1 MEINEKDLKDLM
13 TAQEARDAF
22 KNAGLSPATFH
33 RRVAEGMIESFLPT
47 GRQRGAYYP
56 RNQVLAAIG
65 QKSAK
70 KATKP
75 GTSRLKHTISTY
87 ATAEDMPEIALLLET
102 LYNVKVSA
110 KKRRSWVEKNAETV
124 HILKSED
131 HIVGC
136 AFLLPMTEDA
146 ILNSLNSE
154 VKPTVSPDE
163 IALYTPGTQCC
174 LYLRSAGIMHAV
186 SREQYHYWVAMLIL
200 KIIHSI
206 VKLGERGITVQK
218 IYAQGDATHYQR
230 ALKLLGFVQI
240 ASQSAIHKNFMLDL
254 SVSHERSAVLYK
266 QALNTWRSQNQE
278 E

>member
-1 MEINEKDLKDLM
+1 MENTELKDLM

-33 RRVAEGMIESFLPT
+33 RRVNEGMIESFLPQ

-65 QKSAK
+65 QRSAK

-75 GTSRLKHTISTY
+75 SASRLKHTTSTY
-87 ATAEDMPEIALLLET
+87 ATVEDMSEIALLLET
-102 LYNVKVSA
+102 LYGVKTSA
-110 KKRRSWVEKNAETV
+110 KKRRTWVEKNPEIV
-124 HILKSED
+124 HILVSEE

-136 AFLLPMTEDA
+136 AFLLPMAEAT

-154 VKPTVSPDE
+154 VKPTVNPDE
-163 IALYTPGTQCC
+163 ILRYTPSTQCC

-186 SREQYHYWVAMLIL
+186 SREQFHCWTAMLIL
-200 KIIHSI
+200 RIIRSVI
-206 VKLGERGITVQK
+206 DLGKKGVTVDK
-218 IYAQGDATHYQR
+218 IYAQGDAKHYQR

-240 ASQSAIHKNFMLDL
+240 ASQSTLHKNFMLDL
-254 SVSHERSAVLYK
+254 SVSHEHSVVLYK

>member
-1 MEINEKDLKDLM
+1 M

-33 RRVAEGMIESFLPT
+33 RRVNEGMIESFLPQ
-47 GRQRGAYYP
+47 GRQRGALYP

-70 KATKP
+70 KFIRP
-75 GTSRLKHTISTY
+75 NRLKTTTTTY
-87 ATAEDMPEIALLLET
+87 ATAEDMSEIALLLET
-102 LYNVKVSA
+102 LYGVKVSA
-110 KKRRSWVEKNAETV
+110 FKRRAWVQKNAEIV
-124 HILKSED
+124 HVLWSEG

-136 AFLLPMTEDA
+136 AFLLPMEEET

-154 VKPTVSPDE
+154 VKPLISPDQ
-163 IALYTPGTQCC
+163 ILTYAPGKTTCC

-186 SREQYHYWVAMLIL
+186 SREQYHYWTAMLIL
-200 KIIHSI
+200 RIIHSI
-206 VKLGERGITVQK
+206 INLGERGVAVNK
-218 IYAQGDATHYQR
+218 IYAQGDAKHYQR

-240 ASQSAIHKNFMLDL
+240 ASPSVIHKNYMFDIAT
-254 SVSHERSAVLYK
+254 SYERSAVLYK

>member
-1 MEINEKDLKDLM
+1 MENTELKDLM

-33 RRVAEGMIESFLPT
+33 RRVNEGMIESFLPQ

-65 QKSAK
+65 QRSAK

-75 GTSRLKHTISTY
+75 SASRIKHTTGTY
-87 ATAEDMPEIALLLET
+87 ATVEDMSEIALLLET
-102 LYNVKVSA
+102 LYGVKTSA
-110 KKRRSWVEKNAETV
+110 KKRRTWIERNPEIV
-124 HILKSED
+124 HILVSEE

-136 AFLLPMTEDA
+136 AFLLPMTEDI
-146 ILNSLNSE
+146 ILKSLNSE
-154 VKPTVSPDE
+154 VKPAVNPDE
-163 IALYTPGTQCC
+163 ILRYTSGTQCC

-186 SREQYHYWVAMLIL
+186 SREQFHYWTAMLIL
-200 KIIHSI
+200 RIIRHI
-206 VKLGERGITVQK
+206 IDLGSRGITVDK
-218 IYAQGDATHYQR
+218 IYAQGDAKHYQR

-240 ASQSAIHKNFMLDL
+240 ASPSTLHKNFMLDF
-254 SVSHERSAVLYK
+254 SVSHEYSVVLYK

>member
-1 MEINEKDLKDLM
+1 MENTELKDLM

-33 RRVAEGMIESFLPT
+33 RRVNEGMIESFLPQ

-65 QKSAK
+65 QRSAK

-75 GTSRLKHTISTY
+75 SASRVKHTTSTY
-87 ATAEDMPEIALLLET
+87 ATVEDMSEIALLLET
-102 LYNVKVSA
+102 LYGVKTSA
-110 KKRRSWVEKNAETV
+110 KKRRTWVERNPEIV
-124 HILKSED
+124 HILVSEE

-136 AFLLPMTEDA
+136 AFLLPMAEAT

-163 IALYTPGTQCC
+163 IFQYTPGSTVC
-174 LYLRSAGIMHAV
+174 LYLRSAGVMHAV
-186 SREQYHYWVAMLIL
+186 SREQYHYWTAMLIL
-200 KIIHSI
+200 KIIHSV
-206 VKLGERGITVQK
+206 VKLGERGITIQK
-218 IYAQGDATHYQR
+218 IYAQGDAKHYQQ

-240 ASQSAIHKNFMLDL
+240 ASPSTLHRNFMLDV
-254 SVSHERSAVLYK
+254 SVSHERSVVLYR